1 MKRTYL
7 ALTGLGKIAF
17 AFESASRPEPDKK
30 KSANAHVC
38 EHDHWSGGN
47 GGGGGMEASKE
58 RAGKQRSD
66 ARLINVKRTQSC
78 IK

>member
-1 MKRTYL
+1 MRMCVNMII
-7 ALTGLGKIAF
+7 GL
-17 AFESASRPEPDKK
+17 
-30 KSANAHVC
+30 VVM
-38 EHDHWSGGN
+38 